1 MVKSDEA
8 SSRVRLCPGPVKADT
23 SCMRSSFPP
32 PPLVMYI
39 LSFDCFLC
47 PSPREHLLSQWTS
60 HVLMCLIICEQQLY
74 PQGSQ
79 RATLI
84 GLSAVIHFWV
94 AKSSKK
100 SPSSH
105 TILKLTKDFFESLS
119 IDLHEDG
126 EAYLFFYVSKGDILY
141 QLTCKGKTTDLTSE
155 SPIQSCDTCQRVLIL
170 TAVNSSSYEWLN

>member
-8 SSRVRLCPGPVKADT
+8 GSKVRLCPGPVKADT
-23 SCMRSSFPP
+23 SCMRSSFP

-105 TILKLTKDFFESLS
+105 TILKLRKDFFESLS

-141 QLTCKGKTTDLTSE
+141 QLTCKGKTTDLTPE

>member
-1 MVKSDEA
+1 
-8 SSRVRLCPGPVKADT
+8 
-23 SCMRSSFPP
+23 
-32 PPLVMYI
+32 
-39 LSFDCFLC
+39 
-47 PSPREHLLSQWTS
+47 
-60 HVLMCLIICEQQLY
+60 MCLIICEQQLY

-126 EAYLFFYVSKGDILY
+126 KAYLFFYVSKGDILY
-141 QLTCKGKTTDLTSE
+141 QLTCKGKTTDLTPE
-155 SPIQSCDTCQRVLIL
+155 PPIQSCDTCQQVLIL

>member
-1 MVKSDEA
+1 
-8 SSRVRLCPGPVKADT
+8 
-23 SCMRSSFPP
+23 
-32 PPLVMYI
+32 MYI

-47 PSPREHLLSQWTS
+47 PSPQEHLLSQWTS

-84 GLSAVIHFWV
+84 GLSTVIHFWV

-100 SPSSH
+100 SPSSR

-141 QLTCKGKTTDLTSE
+141 QLTCKGKTTDLTPE

>member
-8 SSRVRLCPGPVKADT
+8 GSKVRLCPGPVKADT

-32 PPLVMYI
+32 PPPLVMYI

-47 PSPREHLLSQWTS
+47 PSPQEHLLSQWTS

-105 TILKLTKDFFESLS
+105 TLLKLTKDFFESLS

-141 QLTCKGKTTDLTSE
+141 QLTCKGKTTDLT
-155 SPIQSCDTCQRVLIL
+155 LIL